1 MKKSKSQEQLLLR
14 EQLAILESDAWES
27 IVQEFEEKLEIWQ
40 QTNDLDPSCDTL
52 QGWHQRKGQMN
63 MLRQVISLLD
73 MKRADLQAL
82 ERPDEENRYVDT
94 F

>member
-1 MKKSKSQEQLLLR
+1 MQEQQLLR

-27 IVQEFEEKLEIWQ
+27 IVQEFEEQLGIWQ
-40 QTNDLDPSCDTL
+40 QTNDLDSSCDTL
-52 QGWHQRKGQMN
+52 HGWHQRKGQMD

-73 MKRADLQAL
+73 MKRADLEAL
-82 ERPDEENRYVDT
+82 EQPDEDHTDVDT